1 MFRNWWGIHKMDHK
15 ISADIIAFPGTPQP
29 AEASAG
35 RLPRALAALEAAL
48 AQQREAV
55 AQWQASLGELRGSM
69 AVLSGSVGRYQDS
82 LTQLGTRVAGLEHAN
97 RRLLGTLNAAP

>member
-1 MFRNWWGIHKMDHK
+1 MDHK

-29 AEASAG
+29 ANASAG

-55 AQWQASLGELRGSM
+55 VQWQASLGELRGSM
-69 AVLSGSVGRYQDS
+69 AILSGSVGRYQDS